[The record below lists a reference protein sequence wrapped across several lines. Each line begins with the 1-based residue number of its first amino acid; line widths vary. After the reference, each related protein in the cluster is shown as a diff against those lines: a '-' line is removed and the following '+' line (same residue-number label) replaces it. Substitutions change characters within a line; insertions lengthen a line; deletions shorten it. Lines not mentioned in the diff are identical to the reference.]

1 MTAAPLYDIIE
12 DHPDFDTVYTHCP
25 GCGVVGTSSSADYLL
40 TDSGELDP
48 AHEIELTCMQAGHRY
63 KVPTT
68 AFLPR
73 DAVRTCARSGCGTT
87 FPCPAEADEVVCPG
101 LPATPARP
109 IPGCRSRAAKL
120 RRPGPRRLHGR
131 RASSAPPA
139 G

>member
-1 MTAAPLYDIIE
+1 MTAATLYDIIE
-12 DHPDFDTVYTHCP
+12 DRPDFDTVYTRCP

-48 AHEIELTCMQAGHRY
+48 AYEIELTCMQAGHRY
-63 KVPTT
+63 KVTT
-68 AFLPR
+68 AAFLPPTPYVPAPAA
-73 DAVRTCARSGCGTT
+73 DATPPSLPGRGRRGGL
-87 FPCPAEADEVVCPG
+87 PG

-109 IPGCRSRAAKL
+109 VPGRRPRAAKL